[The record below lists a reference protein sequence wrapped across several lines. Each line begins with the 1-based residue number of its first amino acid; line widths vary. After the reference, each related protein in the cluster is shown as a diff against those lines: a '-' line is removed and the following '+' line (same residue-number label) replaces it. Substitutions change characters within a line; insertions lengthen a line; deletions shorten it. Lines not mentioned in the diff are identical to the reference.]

1 MSLPVIAILNP
12 ISHLGG
18 AEISLLEL
26 LNRSREYF
34 QFHLIIPEEGPLK
47 KKAEEA
53 GIKVWEIRWPKEIT
67 QLGERNKK
75 VSIIKF
81 IKARI
86 KVHTLAKKLALLLHN
101 INAEILITNGIK
113 CHIIGAISSKK
124 YQIPLLW
131 YMRDGL
137 EGRKISLKAL
147 NYYSSKCSTAIAIS
161 NFIAGEA
168 RQFLPRTVP
177 IHVLYNIVNLNKFQ
191 PGLLHPFDLFKKDG
205 EIWYGM
211 IGAITPLKG
220 QDLFL
225 EAAKRVLNVFPNSR
239 FIIVGTNFYKTESS
253 LTYEKDL
260 QLQAQFHPLKDRV
273 NFLGFRNDIP
283 QILSTFDVLVQP
295 NRGPEGLGRSVIEAM
310 ACGVPVLAVDR
321 WGPAELVKDFQTGIL
336 FPWMDVETLSEKMVL
351 LGKEVQLRKKIG
363 DNAREWVHQN
373 LIPGEIADK
382 FINILNDITSK
393 SLKVNCN

>member
-1 MSLPVIAILNP
+1 M
-12 ISHLGG
+12 
-18 AEISLLEL
+18 
-26 LNRSREYF
+26 
-34 QFHLIIPEEGPLK
+34 
-47 KKAEEA
+47 
-53 GIKVWEIRWPKEIT
+53 
-67 QLGERNKK
+67 QLGESNKNFKITKILQAAVLTRPLVKK
-75 VSIIKF
+75 VS
-81 IKARI
+81 R
-86 KVHTLAKKLALLLHN
+86 LLFD
-101 INAEILITNGIK
+101 INADILITNGIK
-113 CHIIGAISSKK
+113 CHIIGAIINKR
-124 YQIPLLW
+124 YPIPLIW
-131 YMRDGL
+131 YLRDGL
-137 EGRKISLKAL
+137 EGRRFSLKAL
-147 NYYSSKCSTAIAIS
+147 KFYSSRCSATIAIS
-161 NFIAGEA
+161 HFISGEV
-168 RQFLPRTVP
+168 RRFLPKTVP
-177 IHVLYNIVNLNKFQ
+177 IHVLYNIIDLNKFK
-191 PGLLHPFDLFKKDG
+191 PGLPYPSDLIKRDG

-211 IGAITPLKG
+211 IGALTPLKG

-225 EAAKRVLNVFPNSR
+225 EAAKQVLKSIPNAR

-260 QLQAQFHPLKDRV
+260 QLQTQFHPLKDRV